1 MYGLEAYS
9 TDQVGHLD
17 SGVATFGRSYAASPD
32 ELIEQLKA
40 DPAIAAADTLL
51 LTIPNQLGFKENL
64 SIISNFAKYV
74 TPELGATKS
83 QQGPNRRYK
92 KRGKYNKHASFP
104 ENIKE
109 HIKDKERSFLFPE
122 HIPLKND
129 PGHLIG
135 NRGFVSSC

>member
-17 SGVATFGRSYAASPD
+17 SGVATFDRSYAATSD
-32 ELIEQLKA
+32 ELTEQLKV

-74 TPELGATKS
+74 APELGWVPAD
-83 QQGPNRRYK
+83 QGLPTGY
-92 KRGKYNKHASFP
+92 P
-104 ENIKE
+104 I
-109 HIKDKERSFLFPE
+109 D
-122 HIPLKND
+122 
-129 PGHLIG
+129 
-135 NRGFVSSC
+135 